1 MTPEKGL
8 SAVLQRITRILE
20 QGNPQKSLQTKVT
33 LLILGPSL
41 LILAVAAAVGYAQ
54 LRHRVLKN
62 MSLLTSQTAQVIQVA
77 LRRDMLASDFESMQ
91 ETLDIIARDKHI
103 DNLYLLDTDGRVVF
117 APHEAGVGEVL
128 SNQEPACQPCHS
140 LPPAQRPLGVA
151 VTNSAGQP
159 VFRSM
164 QPIEVQPECSRCHDP
179 NQRIIGL
186 LLTDVAI
193 SPFESAIA
201 QETRNSLLWW
211 VGTIILIVIL
221 VNLAISRFVLRRI
234 SHLSAAID
242 RFGQNMEPP
251 SLPESPLDEIGKLGG
266 AFKSMTSRIIQRER
280 ENRDLTEALGRRME
294 ERDRLLKRLIEA
306 QEQERKRLARELHDD
321 LGQGLSTVA
330 LNVELVQNTMQT
342 DPEATRRHLGRIH
355 DLVADAT
362 ERMYDLI
369 LGLRPSSLDDLGLVA
384 ALRAL
389 IGRTLE
395 PAGIACNFN
404 VRQGDRRLPQEIE
417 ITLFRIIQEALTNIV
432 KHAHAGHVALELYRQ
447 DGLAIT
453 EINDDGVGFN
463 PQELDQPGA
472 AERGL
477 GLLGM
482 RERVEQCQ
490 GTISIWSQP
499 GEGTHVIVRLPVRE
513 T

>member
-1 MTPEKGL
+1 MR
-8 SAVLQRITRILE
+8 QRIAQFLR
-20 QGNPQKSLQTKVT
+20 QSNPQRSLQTKVT
-33 LLILGPSL
+33 LLILLPSL
-41 LILAVAAAVGYAQ
+41 VILAGAAVVGYSQ
-54 LRHRVLKN
+54 LRQRVLRN

-91 ETLDIIARDKHI
+91 ETLDMIARDKHI
-103 DNLYLLDTDGRVVF
+103 DALYLLDTDGRVVF
-117 APHEAGVGEVL
+117 SPHASGVGEVL
-128 SNQEPACQPCHS
+128 SNQDPACQPCHS
-140 LPPAQRPLGVA
+140 LPPAERPMGVA

-179 NQRIIGL
+179 DQRIIGL

-221 VNLAISRFVLRRI
+221 VNLAIARFVLRRI
-234 SHLSAAID
+234 SHLAAAIE
-242 RFGQNMEPP
+242 RFGQDMTPP
-251 SLPESPLDEIGKLGG
+251 SLPNSPMDEIGKLGG
-266 AFKSMTSRIIQRER
+266 AFEAMTARVIRRER
-280 ENRDLTEALGRRME
+280 ENKELTAALGKRME

-330 LNVELVQNTMQT
+330 LNVELIQNTLHT
-342 DPEATRRHLGRIH
+342 DSETTRQHLGRIH
-355 DLVADAT
+355 ELVADAT

-389 IGRTLE
+389 VSRTLD
-395 PAGIACNFN
+395 PAGVSWDFN
-404 VRQGDRRLPQEIE
+404 VQQSGERLPQEIE
-417 ITLFRIIQEALTNIV
+417 ITLFRIIQEALTNII
-432 KHAHAGHVALELYRQ
+432 KHARAGRVELRLSRQ
-447 DGLAIT
+447 NGEVTTVIQ
-453 EINDDGVGFN
+453 DDGVGFE
-463 PQELDQPGA
+463 PRDLDRPGGT
-472 AERGL
+472 ERGL

-482 RERVEQCQ
+482 RERVEQCR
-490 GTISIWSQP
+490 GEISIRSRP
-499 GEGTHVIVRLPVRE
+499 GKGTQITVMLPLEHGRHA
-513 T
+513 